1 MAEKNESLEQ
11 VESRLEKK
19 KAALKFIYDR
29 KKKGMGRLSA
39 REESALRRAR
49 RANLKET
56 RSGSRVKPM
65 TDFTSKKKDP
75 YANPNE

>member
-11 VESRLEKK
+11 VQSRLEKK

-29 KKKGMGRLSA
+29 KKEGTGRLPA
-39 REESALRRAR
+39 RQESTLRRAR
-49 RANLKET
+49 RANIKET
-56 RSGSRVKPM
+56 RSGARVKPLA
-65 TDFTSKKKDP
+65 DFTSKKKDP

>member
-19 KAALKFIYDR
+19 KAALKFVYDR
-29 KKKGMGRLSA
+29 KKKGVGRLSA
-39 REESALRRAR
+39 REESTLRRAR